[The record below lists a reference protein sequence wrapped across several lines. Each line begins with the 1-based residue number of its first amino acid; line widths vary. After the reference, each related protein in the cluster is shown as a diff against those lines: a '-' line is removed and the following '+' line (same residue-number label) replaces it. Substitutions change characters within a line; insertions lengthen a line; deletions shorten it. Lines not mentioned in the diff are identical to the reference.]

1 MPQARF
7 RTAFIGGDVPMTHV
21 YYHPIRVTLANG
33 KPATIHW
40 RGLTYRVLEVNEP
53 WRLMDRWW
61 EPTDPAGKP
70 VIPGDSTGHKGRSDR
85 TYYRLRCVSL
95 SASAPEDFYCDIYFE
110 AVGGV
115 WILERV
121 YD

>member
-1 MPQARF
+1 
-7 RTAFIGGDVPMTHV
+7 MTHV

-33 KPATIHW
+33 KPAAISW
-40 RGLTYRVLEVNEP
+40 RGLTYRVLEINEP

-61 EPTDPAGKP
+61 DPAGT
-70 VIPGDSTGHKGRSDR
+70 PGAGNGRSDR
-85 TYYRLRCVSL
+85 TYYRMRCVSL
-95 SASAPEDFYCDIYFE
+95 SASAYEDLTCDIYFE
-110 AVGGV
+110 AVGEV

>member
-1 MPQARF
+1 
-7 RTAFIGGDVPMTHV
+7 MTHV
-21 YYHPIRVTLANG
+21 YYQPIAVALADG
-33 KPATIHW
+33 RPATLHW
-40 RGLTYRVLEVNEP
+40 RGITYRVVECNAP

-61 EPTDPAGKP
+61 EQSAGTSVAERAQGAERAAGQPT
-70 VIPGDSTGHKGRSDR
+70 SRGRSDR
-85 TYYRLRCVSL
+85 TYYRLRCVS
-95 SASAPEDFYCDIYFE
+95 AQEDLCCDIYFE

>member
-1 MPQARF
+1 
-7 RTAFIGGDVPMTHV
+7 MTHV
-21 YYHPIRVTLANG
+21 YYHPIRVTLADG

-40 RGLTYRVLEVNEP
+40 RGGAYRVLEVNEP

-61 EPTDPAGKP
+61 EQPSVSSAGGK
-70 VIPGDSTGHKGRSDR
+70 DHKDHKGRSER
-85 TYYRLRCVSL
+85 TYYRLRCVPL
-95 SASAPEDFYCDIYFE
+95 SASTREDLTCDLYCDIYYE
-110 AVGGV
+110 ALGGV

>member
-1 MPQARF
+1 
-7 RTAFIGGDVPMTHV
+7 MTHV
-21 YYHPIRVTLANG
+21 YYQPIGVTLANG

-53 WRLMDRWW
+53 WRLVDRWW
-61 EPTDPAGKP
+61 EPAGT
-70 VIPGDSTGHKGRSDR
+70 PGDGTGRSDR
-85 TYYRLRCVSL
+85 TYYRLHC
-95 SASAPEDFYCDIYFE
+95 ASAHEDLTCDIYFE
-110 AVGGV
+110 AVCEV

>member
-1 MPQARF
+1 
-7 RTAFIGGDVPMTHV
+7 MTHV
-21 YYHPIRVTLANG
+21 YYHPIRVTLADG

-61 EPTDPAGKP
+61 EQHSVRGAGGK
-70 VIPGDSTGHKGRSDR
+70 DRKDHKGRSER
-85 TYYRLRCVSL
+85 TYYRLRC
-95 SASAPEDFYCDIYFE
+95 ASAHEDLVCDIYYE
-110 AVGGV
+110 AIGEV

>member
-1 MPQARF
+1 
-7 RTAFIGGDVPMTHV
+7 MTHV
-21 YYHPIRVTLANG
+21 YYQPIQVTLTDG

-40 RGLTYRVLEVNEP
+40 RGLTYRVLEINEP

-61 EPTDPAGKP
+61 EPAGNP
-70 VIPGDSTGHKGRSDR
+70 DIPGASTDHQGRNGRSDR
-85 TYYRLRCVSL
+85 TYYRLHC
-95 SASAPEDFYCDIYFE
+95 ASANEDLTCDIYFE

>member
-1 MPQARF
+1 
-7 RTAFIGGDVPMTHV
+7 MTHV
-21 YYHPIRVTLANG
+21 YYQPIRVTVTDG

-53 WRLMDRWW
+53 WRLADRWW
-61 EPTDPAGKP
+61 EPAG
-70 VIPGDSTGHKGRSDR
+70 IPGTGTGRSDR
-85 TYYRLRCVSL
+85 TYYRLRC
-95 SASAPEDFYCDIYFE
+95 ASAHENLTCDIYFE
-110 AVGGV
+110 AVGEV

>member
-1 MPQARF
+1 
-7 RTAFIGGDVPMTHV
+7 MTHI
-21 YYHPIRVTLANG
+21 YRQTIQVTLADG
-33 KPATIHW
+33 KPASIEW
-40 RGLTYRVLEVNEP
+40 RGITYRVLHLNEP

-61 EPTDPAGKP
+61 EPPASPGDPAA
-70 VIPGDSTGHKGRSDR
+70 PGSAVDAGQSDR
-85 TYYRLRCVSL
+85 TYYRLRCVS
-95 SASAPEDFYCDIYFE
+95 AHEDLTCEIYFE